1 LYECLLRSKYKFV
14 WQRLLKG
21 ISSIGERLGFKK
33 AMVVTDK
40 FLNQT
45 GVAGKV
51 LAELDSINL
60 EYIVYDDVKPNPTIE
75 NVYAGVD
82 VFKTNECDVLVL

>member
-1 LYECLLRSKYKFV
+1 MSVYYVPSTNLMGRGCLKELAPLVKD
-14 WQRLLKG
+14 Q
-21 ISSIGERLGFKK
+21 GFNK

-51 LAELDSINL
+51 LAELDSIHL
-60 EYIVYDDVKPNPTIE
+60 EYIVYDEE
-75 NVYAGVD
+75 NQIQPLKMYIRVRR
-82 VFKTNECDVLVL
+82 F